1 MKKLIGLFLI
11 AGMVSTA
18 AMAQDNTAT
27 SAQHSKQEGK
37 SYVKMIDGKV
47 MVVKDGNISALDK
60 DLVLPNGTTVSTTG
74 TIKLADGTT
83 TQLKD
88 GDKVNMEG
96 KVKTKSSDNTN
107 SDPANAQLRDSTKN

>member
-1 MKKLIGLFLI
+1 MKKLIGLLLI
-11 AGMVSTA
+11 AGICSTA
-18 AMAQDNTAT
+18 AIAQDHTT
-27 SAQHSKQEGK
+27 TGAQHDKKEGK

-60 DLVLPNGTTVSTTG
+60 DLILPNGTTVSTTG

-88 GDKVNMEG
+88 GDKVNMDG
-96 KVKTKSSDNTN
+96 KVKTNADNTS
-107 SDPANAQLRDSTKN
+107 SDPANAQLKDSTQH